1 MKNQSVNCNYATVSN
16 FYYSSYRSRTNGNK
30 LSMERWKSK
39 RLGQMDLAWRESR
52 QNSVASMVA
61 DAVEYGAE
69 NAGRLMCTR
78 SK

>member
-1 MKNQSVNCNYATVSN
+1 
-16 FYYSSYRSRTNGNK
+16 
-30 LSMERWKSK
+30 
-39 RLGQMDLAWRESR
+39 MDLAWRESR